1 MIRKVEKKA
10 TNKILRFEK
19 KSTLFLGEVHRT
31 HWTPQLSHYDFFTK
45 LQRITVT
52 RDFAM
57 NSFKLKRNISLY
69 KISILTWRP
78 LVISRQNLPS

>member
-45 LQRITVT
+45 LLRITVT

-69 KISILTWRP
+69 KISILT
-78 LVISRQNLPS
+78 